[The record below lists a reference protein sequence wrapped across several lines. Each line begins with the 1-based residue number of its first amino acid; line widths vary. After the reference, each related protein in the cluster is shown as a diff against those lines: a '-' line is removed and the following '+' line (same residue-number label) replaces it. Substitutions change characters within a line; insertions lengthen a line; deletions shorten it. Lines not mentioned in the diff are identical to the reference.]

1 MLASAKVEK
10 RNRVPKSCE
19 PCRTRKL
26 KCNRALPCDSCV
38 RRNKQAVCHYASNAD
53 RSEKRTDNGESVAE
67 RLKKLEGLIATVA
80 QRTSPKEPI
89 SMLSISDNAG
99 PTKYNT
105 GRSSASAEASASAAS
120 EVSKAQQG
128 DGGAGFASHVDSNH
142 WYSILE
148 NIKAIRDELHVATP
162 SSYTTAP
169 NSLPPNTDLQANENL
184 DFDLESAAGLNLD
197 YIISALPP
205 RQVCDNLVSLFFR
218 SHYTMMPIMH
228 PALFQQE
235 YESFWESP
243 LETPAIWIAL
253 LFSILSLSAS
263 VYEASGRVPNSQEAM
278 PSGKDLSKRTQE
290 CLLLGNYTTSK
301 EYGVEALLLHLVASW
316 LRAKASDTGLW
327 FLMGKL
333 VQLAICKG
341 YHRDSTKVPELG
353 ILPFEGEMRRR
364 VWLSLYQFEALMSF
378 QLGLP
383 SMVPTDCCDTAL
395 PSNLNQTDFYPGIP
409 ELPPSRPLSEGTP
422 ILYSVVKS
430 SVMERF
436 KKVVKHT
443 RSIVPAAYE
452 ETVLLDAEVRS
463 VYESIPDI
471 FRYKPLTSFIVEDP
485 GIIMGRTT
493 IELLHLKSVIV
504 LHRQYL
510 THRHDLRFQFSRDS
524 CLAAA
529 ERLLERQ
536 KEMHQVTQPGGQFHD
551 MKWMITSLTMSDF
564 TLAAMIIC
572 LDLTVTM
579 RQGTATFQDA
589 KEEKELERHL
599 AIIKSAHKI
608 WRSLLES
615 SEARIVSHALESTI
629 QRVTD
634 YLSSRSISTSS
645 ETWQSSGKGA
655 DTPSYVTVDSA
666 DFTSDVDFMDYV
678 DWTLIDNQFQDPS
691 TQEFDLDY
699 WLMDTAGPLEFMD
712 SQ

>member
-1 MLASAKVEK
+1 MQQSSAL
-10 RNRVPKSCE
+10 N
-19 PCRTRKL
+19 
-26 KCNRALPCDSCV
+26 
-38 RRNKQAVCHYASNAD
+38 
-53 RSEKRTDNGESVAE
+53 EKRTDNDQSVAE

-80 QRTSPKEPI
+80 QGTSPKEPI
-89 SMLSISDNAG
+89 SLLSISDSTG
-99 PTKYNT
+99 PVENSI
-105 GRSSASAEASASAAS
+105 RQSSASIEASASAAS
-120 EVSKAQQG
+120 EDVSEAQQD
-128 DGGAGFASHVDSNH
+128 DGGARFASHIDSNH

-148 NIKAIRDELHVATP
+148 NIKAIRDELHVASP
-162 SSYTTAP
+162 SSHTTAP
-169 NSLPPNTDLQANENL
+169 SSLPPNTDLQASENL

-197 YIISALPP
+197 YVISKLPP
-205 RQVCDNLVSLFFR
+205 RQ
-218 SHYTMMPIMH
+218 
-228 PALFQQE
+228 

-243 LETPAIWIAL
+243 LETPVIWIAL

-316 LRAKASDTGLW
+316 LRAKASDTNLW
-327 FLMGKL
+327 FLMGKV

-341 YHRDSTKVPELG
+341 FHRDSTKVPGLG
-353 ILPFEGEMRRR
+353 ISPFEGEMRRR

-395 PSNLNQTDFYPGIP
+395 PSNLNQTDFYPEIP

-422 ILYSVVKS
+422 ILYSIVKS
-430 SVMERF
+430 SIMDRF

-443 RSIVPAAYE
+443 RSLVPPPYE
-452 ETVLLDAEVRS
+452 ETVSLDAEVRS
-463 VYESIPDI
+463 AYESIPDI
-471 FRYKPLTSFIVEDP
+471 FKYKSLTSFIIEDP
-485 GIIMGRTT
+485 SIIMGRTT
-493 IELLHLKSVIV
+493 LELLHLKSIIV

-510 THRHDLRFQFSRDS
+510 THRNDLRFQFSRDS

-536 KEMHQVTQPGGQFHD
+536 TEMHRVTQPGGQFHD

-579 RQGTATFQDA
+579 RQGTVTFQNPKDV
-589 KEEKELERHL
+589 EDLHRYLE
-599 AIIKSAHKI
+599 IIKSAHKI

-615 SEARIVSHALESTI
+615 SEARIVSHALDSTI
-629 QRVTD
+629 QRVGE
-634 YLSSRSISTSS
+634 YLSSRSVSASS
-645 ETWQSSGKGA
+645 ETWQSSSKDA
-655 DTPSYVTVDSA
+655 DTPSYVTIDSA
-666 DFTSDVDFMDYV
+666 DFTSDVDLMDYV
-678 DWTLIDNQFQDPS
+678 DWTLIDNQFQDPN

-712 SQ
+712 DQ

>member
-1 MLASAKVEK
+1 M
-10 RNRVPKSCE
+10 
-19 PCRTRKL
+19 
-26 KCNRALPCDSCV
+26 
-38 RRNKQAVCHYASNAD
+38 
-53 RSEKRTDNGESVAE
+53 
-67 RLKKLEGLIATVA
+67 IATVA
-80 QRTSPKEPI
+80 QGSSPKEPI
-89 SMLSISDNAG
+89 SLLSISDNAG

-105 GRSSASAEASASAAS
+105 GKGSASIDAFTSAAS
-120 EVSKAQQG
+120 DDVSKAQQ
-128 DGGAGFASHVDSNH
+128 DDSGARFASHIDSNH

-148 NIKAIRDELHVATP
+148 NIKAIRDELHVPSP

-169 NSLPPNTDLQANENL
+169 NSLPNTDLQANENL
-184 DFDLESAAGLNLD
+184 DFDLESAAGLSLD

-218 SHYTMMPIMH
+218 SHYTMMRKFWLDKIHDHWLIVDLSAIIH

-235 YESFWESP
+235 VSHQYEQMCFELELTAVIYQYESFWESP

-263 VYEASGRVPNSQEAM
+263 VYEASGRVPNSQETM
-278 PSGKDLSKRTQE
+278 PSGTALSKKTQE

-316 LRAKASDTGLW
+316 LRAKASDTNLW
-327 FLMGKL
+327 FLMGKV

-341 YHRDSTKVPELG
+341 YHRDSTKVPGLG
-353 ILPFEGEMRRR
+353 ISPFEGEMRRR

-383 SMVPTDCCDTAL
+383 SMVPMDCCDTAL
-395 PSNLNQTDFYPGIP
+395 PNNLNQTDFYPEIP

-422 ILYSVVKS
+422 ILYSIVKS

-443 RSIVPAAYE
+443 RSIVPAPYE
-452 ETVLLDAEVRS
+452 ETVSLDVEVRS

-471 FRYKPLTSFIVEDP
+471 FKYKALTSFIVEDP
-485 GIIMGRTT
+485 SIIMGRTT

-529 ERLLERQ
+529 ERLLKRQ

-645 ETWQSSGKGA
+645 ETWQSSGKDA

-678 DWTLIDNQFQDPS
+678 DWVRSLHTTAAVERKLTAVLRLLSIINSRIRILRSLIWTIGSWTRLGLWSLWMVND
-691 TQEFDLDY
+691 
-699 WLMDTAGPLEFMD
+699 A
-712 SQ
+712 